1 MFILN
6 DLFEIFFLNSWLLVI
21 LLYVHDLKNV
31 ETISKEGENNVCKNI
46 GGGENKIISM

>member
-1 MFILN
+1 M
-6 DLFEIFFLNSWLLVI
+6 VI

-46 GGGENKIISM
+46 GEERIK